1 MPYLLDTN
9 LVSYLMEKRP
19 SIVTMA
25 AEAGGVSNL
34 TIATITL
41 AELRYGVELLP
52 ESKRK
57 RERLAS
63 LDAVLK
69 SMEVRPFTE
78 DAAKMFGRAGAKL
91 KSAGV
96 GFDFPD
102 LAIASVALA
111 EDRTVASN
119 DRFFRDAERV
129 CGLKFERWEP

>member
-1 MPYLLDTN
+1 MTYLLDTN
-9 LVSYLMEKRP
+9 LLSYLMEKR
-19 SIVTMA
+19 SKMVTRV

-34 TIATITL
+34 ATATITL
-41 AELRYGVELLP
+41 AELRFGVELLP
-52 ESKRK
+52 ESRRK
-57 RERLAS
+57 KERQAS

-78 DAAKMFGRAGAKL
+78 DAAKMFGWAGSRL
-91 KSAGV
+91 RGAGV
-96 GFDFPD
+96 GFSFPD